1 MGSAPVKP
9 VVEENGAEYAAF
21 GNKGSLL
28 FVRTDRNAPNRKVI
42 GIDLA
47 NPAPSAWTTI
57 IPEEKQSIESVSHI
71 GPRLVAEYLVD
82 VQSRVRL
89 FDERGRP
96 EGELALPGTGV
107 LAGIGGR
114 EDTAT
119 IFYSFTSP
127 LYPTTVFSFE
137 PSARKADPF
146 EAASPAI
153 DVGQYET
160 KALFATSKD
169 GARVPFFL
177 TSRKGLAL
185 DGSHPTML
193 TGYGGF
199 SVSQTPT
206 YRPDVPAWL
215 EQGGIWVSANMRG
228 GGEYGEAWH
237 RAGMLEKKQNVF
249 DDFIAVA
256 EELIR
261 AKYTSASKLAILGGS
276 NGGLLVGA
284 VMEQRPDLFAVAL
297 PAVGVMDMLRYD
309 QFTGGR
315 AWVTEYGS
323 AQNPSQ
329 LQTLLKYSPLH
340 NIKPGTCYPATF
352 VTTADHDDRVVPSHS
367 FKFVAALQPAQ
378 GCPER
383 PVLIRVETQGSHGYR
398 PVDKRIAELA
408 DQWAFTASQM
418 GMAIKSIP

>member
-1 MGSAPVKP
+1 
-9 VVEENGAEYAAF
+9 
-21 GNKGSLL
+21 
-28 FVRTDRNAPNRKVI
+28 
-42 GIDLA
+42 
-47 NPAPSAWTTI
+47 
-57 IPEEKQSIESVSHI
+57 
-71 GPRLVAEYLVD
+71 
-82 VQSRVRL
+82 
-89 FDERGRP
+89 
-96 EGELALPGTGV
+96 
-107 LAGIGGR
+107 
-114 EDTAT
+114 
-119 IFYSFTSP
+119 
-127 LYPTTVFSFE
+127 
-137 PSARKADPF
+137 
-146 EAASPAI
+146 
-153 DVGQYET
+153 
-160 KALFATSKD
+160 
-169 GARVPFFL
+169 
-177 TSRKGLAL
+177 
-185 DGSHPTML
+185 
-193 TGYGGF
+193 
-199 SVSQTPT
+199 
-206 YRPDVPAWL
+206 
-215 EQGGIWVSANMRG
+215 
-228 GGEYGEAWH
+228 
-237 RAGMLEKKQNVF
+237 
-249 DDFIAVA
+249 
-256 EELIR
+256 LIR
-261 AKYTSASKLAILGGS
+261 AKYTSASKLAIEGGS

-329 LQTLLKYSPLH
+329 FQTLLKYSPLH